1 MEDVYAKLGTEVIL
15 GRHTRNG
22 RYGLEWEY
30 AMERYV
36 GRKTRITNSRTF
48 SDKMVLCRVEC
59 DNGRFLWRAEDMI
72 LASDVPLLTE
82 AEKTRRKIR

>member
-1 MEDVYAKLGTEVIL
+1 MDESYAERGTEVIL
-15 GRHTRNG
+15 GMHTRNG
-22 RYGLEWEY
+22 RFGLEWEC

-48 SDKMVLCRVEC
+48 SDKTVFCRVEC
-59 DNGRFLWRAEDMI
+59 DRGRFLWRAEDMI

-82 AEKTRRKIR
+82 AEKIRRKIR